1 MQGYQHTATSLPT
14 HPVILP
20 RGTVTDSDVVEAATM
35 AAEIA
40 AESILDAA
48 SALILLCAK
57 LDPTGK
63 IIVHV

>member
-14 HPVILP
+14 HPAILP

-48 SALILLCAK
+48 SALILLCAE